1 MEGGSTTVHQSLSV
15 QVRRHVA
22 LTVDRL
28 GPPQMAPS
36 GHRNGTVVRT
46 LPMPTLTSAGASHEP
61 RPRRASRPSA
71 RTQRTGSCAAQT
83 SRHSTQRWSVRRAD
97 CPRQIMNRVWAAVAR
112 ARRLTE
118 RGCVPSRERSS
129 RCRSRPPAT
138 TRSVLPPARGT
149 KTLRQ
154 WRLAGSASGAVRVP
168 GMTCRPTRRLCRS
181 SPR

>member
-1 MEGGSTTVHQSLSV
+1 MPITVQERVEALYLDGVSMCQIAAQMTAQQVTAVHRSLSV

-71 RTQRTGSCAAQT
+71 RTQRTEVAQLEDLLT
-83 SRHSTQRWSVRRAD
+83 GDHTVSAGDGGREAVEHGGLARLRATGERNLGTRHL
-97 CPRQIMNRVWAAVAR
+97 NRSHLWF
-112 ARRLTE
+112 
-118 RGCVPSRERSS
+118 
-129 RCRSRPPAT
+129 
-138 TRSVLPPARGT
+138 PAR
-149 KTLRQ
+149 
-154 WRLAGSASGAVRVP
+154 
-168 GMTCRPTRRLCRS
+168 
-181 SPR
+181 